1 MMLVLSMPNFLEAS
15 CGQSRAGSPTVSN
28 CSLRSLDLS
37 LKPAAFVA
45 SGERKSVF
53 TICSCSAAAR
63 KIEIATRS

>member
-1 MMLVLSMPNFLEAS
+1 MLLVLSVAS

-37 LKPAAFVA
+37 LKPAVFVA

-63 KIEIATRS
+63 EIEIATRS